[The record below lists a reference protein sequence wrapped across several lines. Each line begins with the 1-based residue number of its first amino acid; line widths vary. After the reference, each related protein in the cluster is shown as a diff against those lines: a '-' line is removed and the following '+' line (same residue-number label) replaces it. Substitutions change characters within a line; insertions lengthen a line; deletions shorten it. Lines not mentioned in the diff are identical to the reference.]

1 MRRKGGQERSGRVL
15 VAGCGGNI
23 GSQLMLHLARMP
35 GIECVTLVDPDVYE
49 FKNLFSQNVTRDELG
64 RPKSTVQAQRLGL
77 LNPEIQV
84 EDVVDHV
91 ENTPMGKLR
100 ADLIVGCLDNNGARL
115 FLNEISWHLGGIP
128 YVDGGVLAEG
138 CLARVSV
145 YMPGSDSPC
154 LECAWDQRDYDQV
167 EQVRACN
174 PEGEK
179 PASTNSP
186 TFLGALTAS
195 LQAVECWKILS
206 GQRHH
211 AASGKQILIDALH
224 HKHYVTRYRR
234 NPQCRFGHE
243 IWEIVKLKAPPGQI
257 SLGEALSL
265 GPGHSG
271 FSSPTTL
278 RFAGM
283 GIFVEKLICPACKS
297 QKALVHLEH
306 RLTQTL
312 RACPNC
318 GHPMLPGHNV
328 AYKLEADRL
337 TAQAFEQ
344 SLESLGFQ
352 SGDIFTI
359 SSPSGDHHYEVGD

>member
-1 MRRKGGQERSGRVL
+1 MRPKGGQERWARVL

-23 GSQLMLHLARMP
+23 GSQLLPHLAHMS
-35 GIECVTLVDPDVYE
+35 GVEGVTLIDPDPYE

-64 RPKSTVQAQRLGL
+64 RPKSTVQAERLGL

-91 ENTPMGKLR
+91 ENIPMGKLR
-100 ADLIVGCLDNNGARL
+100 ADLIIGCLDNNSARL

-138 CLARVSV
+138 LLARVSV
-145 YMPGSDSPC
+145 TMPGAASPC
-154 LECAWDQRDYDQV
+154 LECTWDQRDYDQI

-174 PEGEK
+174 PEGAK
-179 PASTNSP
+179 TAPTNSP

-206 GQRHH
+206 GQRQY
-211 AASGKQILIDALH
+211 AAGGKQILIDALH

-234 NPQCRFGHE
+234 NPECRFGHE
-243 IWEIVKLKAPPGQI
+243 IWDIEKLKAPPEQI

-271 FSSPTTL
+271 SSPPTTL
-278 RFAGM
+278 RFAGI
-283 GIFVEKLICPACKS
+283 GIFVEKLICPGCKS
-297 QKALVHLEH
+297 QKALVYLEH

-318 GHPMLPGHNV
+318 GQPMLPGHNV

-337 TAQAFEQ
+337 NAQAFEQ
-344 SLESLGFQ
+344 SLESLGLQ

-359 SSPSGDHHYEVGD
+359 SSPSGDRHYEVGD

>member
-1 MRRKGGQERSGRVL
+1 MQRKGDLERSGRVL

-23 GSQLMLHLARMP
+23 GLHVIPHLAHLP
-35 GIECVTLVDPDVYE
+35 GVDSVTLIDPDVYE
-49 FKNLFSQNVTRDELG
+49 DKNLFSQNVTEEIVD
-64 RPKSTVQAQRLGL
+64 RPKVMVQAERLRL

-84 EDVVDHV
+84 QAIGDYV
-91 ENTPMGKLR
+91 ENVPMGKLR

-115 FLNEISWHLGGIP
+115 FLNEISYHLGGIP

-138 CLARVSV
+138 LLARVSV

-154 LECAWDQRDYDQV
+154 LECAWDQRDYDQI
-167 EQVRACN
+167 EQVRPCKPDEA
-174 PEGEK
+174 K
-179 PASTNSP
+179 PAPTNSP

-206 GQRHH
+206 GQRQY

-234 NPQCRFGHE
+234 NPECRFGHE
-243 IWEIVKLKAPPGQI
+243 IWEIEKLKTPPDQI

-265 GPGHSG
+265 GPDHSG
-271 FSSPTTL
+271 SSSPTTL

-283 GIFVEKLICPACKS
+283 GIFVENLVCVACKS

-312 RACPNC
+312 GACPKC

-328 AYKLEADRL
+328 ADKLEADKL
-337 TAQAFEQ
+337 TGQMFER

-352 SGDIFTI
+352 SRDIFTI
-359 SSPSGDHHYEVGD
+359 SSLCGDRHYEVGD